1 MIRFGPQNLRI
12 PKFEK
17 RVFAV
22 AGGLTD
28 YRKRYP
34 EKNSSELCT
43 EAMRMA
49 AEENDLKISAEEL
62 RRIPCSA
69 VAASLEGNR
78 WRCARLVVLQVGRHT
93 ILDLHDSHRTVDVD
107 VELRPKRRR

>member
-34 EKNSSELCT
+34 EKYSSQLCT

-49 AEENDLKISAEEL
+49 AEENDLKISEATFQL
-62 RRIPCSA
+62 LYSIFYSS
-69 VAASLEGNR
+69 SL
-78 WRCARLVVLQVGRHT
+78 
-93 ILDLHDSHRTVDVD
+93 
-107 VELRPKRRR
+107 